1 MTTRND
7 LGTAK
12 INANAKGF
20 KISDETETMIGFSK
34 SEYVYYW
41 FRIYTT
47 QIGEVWL
54 NFDHIYSQN
63 TGKSSRSRSRRRD
76 MEKSLGI

>member
-1 MTTRND
+1 MATRND
-7 LGTAK
+7 LETAK
-12 INANAKGF
+12 ANATEKGF
-20 KISDETETMIGFSK
+20 KISGETETMIGFRK
-34 SEYVYYW
+34 SLFVYYW

-47 QIGEVWL
+47 QSGEVWL

-63 TGKSSRSRSRRRD
+63 TGASSRSRRRRWD